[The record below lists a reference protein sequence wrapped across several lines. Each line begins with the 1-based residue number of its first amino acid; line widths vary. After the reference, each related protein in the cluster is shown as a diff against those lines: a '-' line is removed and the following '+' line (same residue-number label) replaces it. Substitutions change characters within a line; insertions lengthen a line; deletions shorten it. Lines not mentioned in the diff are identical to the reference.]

1 MSDYKVHI
9 HNHHTIHRI
18 REKSRTY
25 KVKKDGP
32 QALGNEESLFFITD
46 RTEGEKKKKHV
57 ERFTF
62 NGK

>member
-18 REKSRTY
+18 REKSRTC

-46 RTEGEKKKKHV
+46 RTEEEKK
-57 ERFTF
+57 
-62 NGK
+62 NI